1 MYMAVEGERGILPR
15 VFGVHLGVRFTPKT
29 ISHKRGEY
37 ENKEL
42 FWPPNLTKLF
52 QEGVFNIEHLKDNL

>member
-1 MYMAVEGERGILPR
+1 MAVEGERAFLPR
-15 VFGVHLGVRFTPKT
+15 VFEMRLGVRFTPKT
-29 ISHKRGEY
+29 KSHKRGEY

-52 QEGVFNIEHLKDNL
+52 QERVFI